1 MAQLEQQL
9 NIAMFREPGFDVSK
23 SQICIAIAMV
33 LFVMKQDDSGTNP
46 MAQSSLLVIG
56 LPYNLFPHSRRSVK
70 GAGGQNLAK
79 LRVSPGHP
87 PH

>member
-1 MAQLEQQL
+1 MSRKVRFCL
-9 NIAMFREPGFDVSK
+9 V
-23 SQICIAIAMV
+23 IAMV
-33 LFVMKQDDSGTNP
+33 LFVRKQDDGGTHP

-56 LPYNLFPHSRRSVK
+56 LPYNLFPHSRCSVK